1 MTFLVVF
8 LGGGAG
14 ALSRYLMSLW
24 VGSLWDGSF
33 PLGTFL
39 INLIGCFL
47 IGFLGGL
54 SERLTIEPNV
64 RLLLQTGFLGGFT
77 TFSSF
82 GLESFQLLRKGEG
95 WVASGYVLGSNLI
108 GIVLVVAGFF
118 ASKAILASLDRTK

>member
-1 MTFLVVF
+1 MEFLVVF

-14 ALSRYLMSLW
+14 SLSRYLLSVW

-54 SERLTIEPNV
+54 SEKTTLDPNL

-82 GLESFQLLRKGEG
+82 GLETVQLFRKGEG
-95 WVASGYVLGSNLI
+95 VVATANVLGSNLLGI
-108 GIVLVVAGFF
+108 GLVVAGFF
-118 ASKAILASLDRTK
+118 AAKALWSSIARVK

>member
-1 MTFLVVF
+1 MAFLAVF
-8 LGGGAG
+8 LGGGTG

-54 SERLTIEPNV
+54 SEKLTIEPNV

-82 GLESFQLLRKGEG
+82 GLESFQLFRRGEG
-95 WVASGYVLGSNLI
+95 VLASGYVLGSNLI
-108 GIVLVVAGFF
+108 GIVLVVVGFF
-118 ASKAILASLDRTK
+118 ASKTLLATLAKNK

>member
-1 MTFLVVF
+1 
-8 LGGGAG
+8 
-14 ALSRYLMSLW
+14 
-24 VGSLWDGSF
+24 
-33 PLGTFL
+33 
-39 INLIGCFL
+39 
-47 IGFLGGL
+47 
-54 SERLTIEPNV
+54 V

>member
-1 MTFLVVF
+1 MAFLLVF

-14 ALSRYLMSLW
+14 SLARYLLSLG

-39 INLIGCFL
+39 INLSGCFL

-54 SERLTIEPNV
+54 SEKLAIEPDL

-82 GLESFQLLRKGEG
+82 GLETVQLARRGEG
-95 WVASGYVLGSNLI
+95 LMATGYALGSNVL
-108 GIVLVVAGFF
+108 GIALVVVGFF
-118 ASKAILASLDRTK
+118 VSKAFVAAVAKTR

>member
-1 MTFLVVF
+1 MTFLAVF
-8 LGGGAG
+8 FGGGTG
-14 ALSRYLMSLW
+14 ALTRYLMSLW
-24 VGSLWDGSF
+24 VGSIWDGAF

-54 SERLTIEPNV
+54 SERFAIEPNL

-82 GLESFQLLRKGEG
+82 GLETVQLFRRGEG
-95 WVASGYVLGSNLI
+95 GVASSYVLGSNLI
-108 GIVLVVAGFF
+108 GIGMVVFGFLV
-118 ASKAILASLDRTK
+118 SRAIMPSQKSR